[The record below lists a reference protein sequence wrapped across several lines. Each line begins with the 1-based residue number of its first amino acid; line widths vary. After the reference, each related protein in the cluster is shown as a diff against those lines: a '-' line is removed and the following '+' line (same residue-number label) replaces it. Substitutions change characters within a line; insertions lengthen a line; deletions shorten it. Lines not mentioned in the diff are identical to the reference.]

1 MNVLKLLYVKPM
13 YICMLSYICYSFFI
27 RFALRLQST
36 SITGLTKK
44 IKQAKLRKLMER
56 KNGWLFVVVDITDI
70 MREFVAYVFRL
81 QRLLRIS
88 CVCVCI
94 KHFNWKFSNNGFNSR
109 LSLIKTKQ
117 SVRFLHDDEDGRIIK
132 HMVDVWHQ
140 QQNRFKIH
148 VFLNDS
154 GDNLLK
160 IWNICT
166 LSGQFFDSW
175 APVTLVDADKNK
187 HSVAMYIYHCKI
199 KRKAKIHVKLV
210 LTVWCGR

>member
-70 MREFVAYVFRL
+70 MREFVAYVFWL
-81 QRLLRIS
+81 QRFFVVGASFIM
-88 CVCVCI
+88 CVCI

-117 SVRFLHDDEDGRIIK
+117 SVRYLHDDDEDGRIIK

-140 QQNRFKIH
+140 QQNRFMY
-148 VFLNDS
+148 FWM
-154 GDNLLK
+154 
-160 IWNICT
+160 IWVTICWK
-166 LSGQFFDSW
+166 FEIF
-175 APVTLVDADKNK
+175 V
-187 HSVAMYIYHCKI
+187 H
-199 KRKAKIHVKLV
+199 
-210 LTVWCGR
+210 